1 MDKDPII
8 LSLSLLWDYAQF
20 LFSIQEKIQDRTRL
34 VALAPSSRWA
44 MGKLVPVLLL
54 SLHVAQTASFA
65 PCTPTAFA
73 HVTSAR
79 RPLLTTCFHARP
91 HEHGGAR
98 HLRATLSRDAAQVR
112 AVVEPMSTSLVSLV
126 LSRGMA
132 ALHCKIHV
140 LIHQFIMLASLV
152 FASLPAAVLSVL
164 LVFAAAPSLAFADQ
178 VASPRVHFEEMVAT
192 TVADAAGSGSE
203 AMKIVTIAS
212 AGSLALHTLLT
223 YRIFEAHTRRPDF

>member
-1 MDKDPII
+1 
-8 LSLSLLWDYAQF
+8 
-20 LFSIQEKIQDRTRL
+20 
-34 VALAPSSRWA
+34 
-44 MGKLVPVLLL
+44 
-54 SLHVAQTASFA
+54 
-65 PCTPTAFA
+65 
-73 HVTSAR
+73 
-79 RPLLTTCFHARP
+79 
-91 HEHGGAR
+91 
-98 HLRATLSRDAAQVR
+98 
-112 AVVEPMSTSLVSLV
+112 
-126 LSRGMA
+126 MA

-192 TVADAAGSGSE
+192 TVADAADAAGSGSE